1 MNTNFPLKYC
11 VYKQYLLF
19 LSGADVQFSKGVSGN
34 PAGRPKGIKDK
45 RHRYSE
51 AIDSM
56 IPQVL
61 DSVFQRAIA
70 GDMTAAK
77 MLLDRTLPNKRPE
90 QERVEIS
97 HTGNIPSDA
106 QNVLR
111 SVLDG
116 EVSPDVG
123 ASLLGAITG
132 VLKAIEVEDLAKRIE
147 ALESKKN
154 EPENA

>member
-1 MNTNFPLKYC
+1 
-11 VYKQYLLF
+11 
-19 LSGADVQFSKGVSGN
+19 VQFSKGVSGN

-61 DSVFQRAIA
+61 DSVFQKAIA

-77 MLLDRTLPNKRPE
+77 MLLDRTLPSKRPE

-97 HTGNIPSDA
+97 NTGNIPSDA
-106 QNVLR
+106 QSVLR

-123 ASLLGAITG
+123 ASLLSAMTT
-132 VLKAIEVEDLAKRIE
+132 VLKAIEVDELAKRIE
-147 ALESKKN
+147 ALEEAKQ
-154 EPENA
+154 

>member
-1 MNTNFPLKYC
+1 M
-11 VYKQYLLF
+11 
-19 LSGADVQFSKGVSGN
+19 QFSKGVSGN

-61 DSVFQRAIA
+61 DSVFQKAIA

-77 MLLDRTLPNKRPE
+77 MLLDRTLPSKRPE

-97 HTGNIPSDA
+97 NTGNIPSDA
-106 QNVLR
+106 QSVLR

-123 ASLLGAITG
+123 ASLLSAMTT
-132 VLKAIEVEDLAKRIE
+132 VLKAIEVEELAKRIE
-147 ALESKKN
+147 ALEDAKN
-154 EPENA
+154 

>member
-1 MNTNFPLKYC
+1 MQFTK
-11 VYKQYLLF
+11 
-19 LSGADVQFSKGVSGN
+19 GASGN

-51 AIDSM
+51 SIDSM

-61 DSVFQRAIA
+61 ESVYQKALA

-97 HTGNIPSDA
+97 HTGNFPSDA

-123 ASLLGAITG
+123 ASLLSAMTS
-132 VLKAIEVEDLAKRIE
+132 VLKAIEVEELAKRIE
-147 ALESKKN
+147 ALEEAKS
-154 EPENA
+154 

>member
-1 MNTNFPLKYC
+1 MQFTK
-11 VYKQYLLF
+11 
-19 LSGADVQFSKGVSGN
+19 GASGN

-45 RHRYSE
+45 RHRFNE
-51 AIDSM
+51 AIESM

-61 DSVFQRAIA
+61 DSVFQKAIA

-97 HTGNIPSDA
+97 HTGSIPSDA

-123 ASLLGAITG
+123 ASLLSAMTS

-147 ALESKKN
+147 ALEGKKN
-154 EPENA
+154 ESANA

>member
-1 MNTNFPLKYC
+1 MQFTK
-11 VYKQYLLF
+11 
-19 LSGADVQFSKGVSGN
+19 GASGN

-45 RHRYSE
+45 RHRYAES
-51 AIDSM
+51 IDSM

-61 DSVFQRAIA
+61 ESVYQKALD
-70 GDMTAAK
+70 GDTTAAR

-90 QERVEIS
+90 QERVEIEHS
-97 HTGNIPSDA
+97 GNIASDA

-123 ASLLGAITG
+123 ASLLSAMTS
-132 VLKAIEVEDLAKRIE
+132 VLKAIEVEELAKRIE
-147 ALESKKN
+147 ALEEAKS
-154 EPENA
+154 

>member
-1 MNTNFPLKYC
+1 MQFTK
-11 VYKQYLLF
+11 
-19 LSGADVQFSKGVSGN
+19 GASGN

-51 AIDSM
+51 SIESM

-61 DSVFQRAIA
+61 ESVYQKALT
-70 GDMTAAK
+70 GDMIAAK

-90 QERVEIS
+90 QERVEIEHS
-97 HTGNIPSDA
+97 GNIASDA

-111 SVLDG
+111 GVFDG

-123 ASLLGAITG
+123 ASLLSAMTS
-132 VLKAIEVEDLAKRIE
+132 VLNAIEVEHLAKRIE
-147 ALESKKN
+147 ALESRKN
-154 EPENA
+154 EPANA

>member
-1 MNTNFPLKYC
+1 
-11 VYKQYLLF
+11 
-19 LSGADVQFSKGVSGN
+19 VQFIKGVSGN

-45 RHRYSE
+45 RHFYAES
-51 AIDSM
+51 IDSM

-61 DSVFQRAIA
+61 DCVYQKALA

-77 MLLDRTLPNKRPE
+77 MLLDRTLPSKRPE

-97 HTGNIPSDA
+97 HTGNMPSDA
-106 QNVLR
+106 QTVLK

-123 ASLLGAITG
+123 ASLLSAMTS
-132 VLKAIEVEDLAKRIE
+132 VLKAIEVEELAKRIE
-147 ALESKKN
+147 ALEEAKS
-154 EPENA
+154 

>member
-1 MNTNFPLKYC
+1 MQFTK
-11 VYKQYLLF
+11 
-19 LSGADVQFSKGVSGN
+19 GASGN

-45 RHRYSE
+45 RHRYAES
-51 AIDSM
+51 IDSM

-61 DSVFQRAIA
+61 DCVYQKALA
-70 GDMTAAK
+70 GDMTAAR

-90 QERVEIS
+90 QERVEIEHS
-97 HTGNIPSDA
+97 GNIASDA

-116 EVSPDVG
+116 EVSPDAG
-123 ASLLGAITG
+123 ASLLSSMTS

-147 ALESKKN
+147 ALEGKKN
-154 EPENA
+154 ESANA